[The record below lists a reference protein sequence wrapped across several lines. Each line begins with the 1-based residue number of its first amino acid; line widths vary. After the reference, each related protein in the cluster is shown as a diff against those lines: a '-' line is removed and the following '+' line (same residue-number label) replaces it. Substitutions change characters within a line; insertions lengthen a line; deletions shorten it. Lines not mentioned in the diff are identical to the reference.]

1 MLGFK
6 SFHLPIGNRN
16 VLSSGCE
23 VLNSLTLENIT
34 PTIYLNWPKYTKF
47 IHEQSFWPCG
57 LAAWKHGFQSHLIIS
72 YIWPTLTEKDMI
84 LRKTIIEII
93 HQSRILVS
101 VESWLILFFIKN
113 DCNILIKS
121 TVDLWSK
128 SPDNVI
134 ILTNYYSRQSVMLR
148 IT

>member
-1 MLGFK
+1 MFQWIFEPLSGNWQKKLCVMLGFK

-34 PTIYLNWPKYTKF
+34 LTIYLNWPKYTKF
-47 IHEQSFWPCG
+47 IHEQSFWPCE

-72 YIWPTLTEKDMI
+72 YIWRTFMKNDST
-84 LRKTIIEII
+84 KTMIEII

-101 VESWLILFFIKN
+101 VESLLILYFKKW
-113 DCNILIKS
+113 L
-121 TVDLWSK
+121 
-128 SPDNVI
+128 
-134 ILTNYYSRQSVMLR
+134 
-148 IT
+148 